1 MSGNFVHYFTTF
13 WLFTLLPVTIPRVWN
28 PRQKP
33 AIVHKG
39 TLLDELLILIKPLV
53 VDVKVLLVMEGP
65 CNVDIFPKLAAHVHS
80 LLSDEKSLVSHS
92 EVFVFHLVSRL
103 SGRKAL
109 ILTLSLE
116 QSASLSG
123 SVNLDTRRPVVCHR
137 ELPLT
142 RSPPSVTDMS
152 HLRSRSWGKLFKQD
166 KVF

>member
-1 MSGNFVHYFTTF
+1 MTSEAC
-13 WLFTLLPVTIPRVWN
+13 
-28 PRQKP
+28 P

-39 TLLDELLILIKPLV
+39 ALELFILIEPLV
-53 VDVKVLLVMEGP
+53 VDIKVLLVIEGP
-65 CNVDIFPKLAAHVHS
+65 CYVDILPKLTAHVHS
-80 LLSDEKSLVSHS
+80 LLSDEKSLLSNS
-92 EVFVFHLVSRL
+92 AVFVFHLVSRL

-142 RSPPSVTDMS
+142 RLPPSVTDMS
-152 HLRSRSWGKLFKQD
+152 HLHT
-166 KVF
+166 